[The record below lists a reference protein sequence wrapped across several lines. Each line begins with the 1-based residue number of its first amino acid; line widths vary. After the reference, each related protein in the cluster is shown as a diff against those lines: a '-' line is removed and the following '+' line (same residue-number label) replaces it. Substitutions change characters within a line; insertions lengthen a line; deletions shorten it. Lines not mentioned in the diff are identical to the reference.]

1 MYIEVAQLP
10 HFSSFADD
18 FGTVSDCFE
27 RKKVFDLR
35 IHCKVSIAM
44 REFLVVEVEGE
55 VLLQLST
62 CRIRWG

>member
-1 MYIEVAQLP
+1 
-10 HFSSFADD
+10 
-18 FGTVSDCFE
+18 
-27 RKKVFDLR
+27 LR

-44 REFLVVEVEGE
+44 KECLVVEVEGE